1 MKKTICLQSKN
12 TKYIVANNHE
22 LFVMRNSVLISH
34 FTDKRDKNVVF
45 KPYFIDF
52 IRISRQKYLK
62 YKLEYKHVI
71 FHMVKTY
78 RIPKIKLIGK
88 LRR

>member
-1 MKKTICLQSKN
+1 MF
-12 TKYIVANNHE
+12 TKEIYYLADNHE

-52 IRISRQKYLK
+52 IRNPRQKYLK
-62 YKLEYKHVI
+62 Y
-71 FHMVKTY
+71 
-78 RIPKIKLIGK
+78 
-88 LRR
+88 